1 MQSQSACDC
10 YCKTRVPIARQRE
23 EIQYARSGIR
33 GSRSSVRR
41 TETARSARKVTLTAA
56 KAVNDEQLDSK
67 RSSATVSD
75 SPVLSPETT
84 AILENVEKLMKDAQI
99 QMKEISLSAT
109 CGRLQKCTDVH
120 PDEAAFDDENDQL
133 LYIRER
139 VAYKFQEA
147 NGWIDEGSSDRR
159 PGREQRDAIKAKR
172 TVDLTA
178 PKFQTSDD
186 RYEEFSRRRKRYV
199 QRFGLSSSCPA
210 PEDDE
215 RRDEHRITRPPPEDT
230 RRDDK
235 RAFSVRMGPSVNI
248 KGDLVTQ
255 SLASIR
261 ISPDPSFVQESRNVA
276 TYVVRRDFRGKDGSP
291 RKREKVVR
299 IAEDGESRTK
309 GKSKRASWKDRVESG
324 DGSDAARV
332 PGRSETVAAEGSCDG
347 LAKDEK
353 LDDKLDDKLDEKLD
367 EKLGEKLGDV
377 RETTTKDLESEGNLE
392 STDRDN
398 EVALKEDFRE
408 TIGDNSN
415 DESESEIIEEGTDD
429 SAMKISARGNQKQ
442 VRFDERVSQRKESP
456 GEEIVEDESPPRAK
470 NHESLVESQNTEG
483 ADAICE
489 ENSKTPS
496 TFVERLESRRASN
509 DQSERLKASSRKLRT
524 KDEQVPLSSKEV
536 EEMRKTDKRR
546 RKEVCEKRRTEEDER
561 YKAIDKRFADIVQT
575 YCDRDEKQAGN
586 YAEDNVSSS
595 SAIFTEDSEESD
607 DLCNLYEPSVDEL
620 DQVLLSYDKIIESVV
635 RSTKTIDR
643 FLSRPELDEYRAQD
657 TTRGKADGK
666 YTADTVAMNSA
677 KIATVETDGAGNLPK
692 QITADLADR
701 FHARA
706 KHSALSKIKKNS
718 TIRSGKFAKRNA
730 AIELENWEFDRSAEI
745 QVEERR
751 DRTKS
756 TIEDKR
762 LLTRNKANANEE
774 RQLDRI
780 ERTKATTCLKSPVSK
795 RNEDGSRRRC
805 IAPKV
810 SDKFT
815 ARIFAT
821 NSRTKD
827 GTSPPRRRTSNEE
840 TTGSSEDNSR
850 NYETTTNGTN
860 EARDIFPRKT
870 RLFRIV
876 NDSSSLTASSIWP
889 QSSSTD
895 TKSANDT
902 KMSQE
907 TCRSPTM
914 KDESRDEKATILR
927 INALKSKEG
936 EVQRG
941 NFDDTTLRNIVRPAV
956 LKDVAA
962 EEKMEA
968 NLMALALREET
979 RFVEDKIKSML
990 KVNEIVPLM
999 AKSLLQSLKNDEA
1012 GRGNSRSLVSGKSS
1026 MYNAVSND
1034 VPLVGATKSYDESE
1048 KRDSQVEHALETNT
1062 NEEIIEKDISIK
1074 DKSER
1079 DNAVLNESIP
1089 NTEDRSSLKCN
1100 LDVSRNE
1107 HSADKID
1114 GDIGLAED
1122 VKISGGIDN
1131 TKKDSEKNDENS
1143 ISKNDANLR
1152 IEVSEKENKTSTRT
1166 ASNIIREPIGSKE
1179 CHVAETLR
1187 NNLLRDIDERMNL
1200 HDNEAAV
1207 KDINETWLKTNDD
1220 KDAKRDDLETWNKRS
1235 ASSNDAV
1242 GELKE
1247 EKSVELCSQ
1256 KNSGKNEQFD
1266 NNISQGLSSDSL
1278 RDCASLRSSSRNLSK
1293 TSSNN
1298 TKLSQEA
1305 NKFEQMET
1313 SNAIADKISDINN
1326 SHFDSLFEKKNIL
1339 SDVYDGMDKKFF
1351 SSTRLDGNINYSS
1364 LLNQRQRLSNG
1375 TSTISTIESN
1385 KMEISDTS
1393 HSEGELYMP
1402 SSGSYSL
1409 GEVRTLTKIRS
1420 DGENTDDFDNN
1431 VAIFVTKEMLTSWNE
1446 SSKYQNYSN

>member
-41 TETARSARKVTLTAA
+41 TETARSARKVTLAAA
-56 KAVNDEQLDSK
+56 KEVDDEQLDSK
-67 RSSATVSD
+67 RSSAILSD

-84 AILENVEKLMKDAQI
+84 AILENVEKLVKDAQI
-99 QMKEISLSAT
+99 QMKEISMSAR
-109 CGRLQKCTDVH
+109 CGRLQKCTDVE
-120 PDEAAFDDENDQL
+120 PDESAFDDENDQL

-147 NGWIDEGSSDRR
+147 NGWIDAGSSDHR

-172 TVDLTA
+172 AIDLTA
-178 PKFQTSDD
+178 PKFQISDD

-199 QRFGLSSSCPA
+199 QRLSSSCPA

-215 RRDEHRITRPPPEDT
+215 RGDEDRITRPPPEDT

-235 RAFSVRMGPSVNI
+235 RANAFSVRMGPSVNI

-332 PGRSETVAAEGSCDG
+332 PRKSDRVAAERSCDS

-353 LDDKLDDKLDEKLD
+353 LNDKLDEKLD
-367 EKLGEKLGDV
+367 DKWDEKLGDA
-377 RETTTKDLESEGNLE
+377 RETTAKDLESEGNLE
-392 STDRDN
+392 STDRDD
-398 EVALKEDFRE
+398 EVALKENFGE
-408 TIGDNSN
+408 TIEDISN
-415 DESESEIIEEGTDD
+415 DEPESEIIEERTDD

-442 VRFDERVSQRKESP
+442 VRFDERISERKESP
-456 GEEIVEDESPPRAK
+456 EEEIAEDGSPPRAK
-470 NHESLVESQNTEG
+470 NHESRVESQNTEG

-489 ENSKTPS
+489 ENSKTS
-496 TFVERLESRRASN
+496 LTFVERLQSRRASN
-509 DQSERLKASSRKLRT
+509 DQPERFKGSSRKLQT
-524 KDEQVPLSSKEV
+524 NDEQVPLSSKEV
-536 EEMRKTDKRR
+536 EEKHKTNKRR
-546 RKEVCEKRRTEEDER
+546 HREVCEKRRTEEDER
-561 YKAIDKRFADIVQT
+561 YEAMDKRFANIVQK
-575 YCDRDEKQAGN
+575 YCNGDEKQRGN

-607 DLCNLYEPSVDEL
+607 DLCNLYEPSMDEL

-657 TTRGKADGK
+657 TTREKPDGK
-666 YTADTVAMNSA
+666 YTADLVAINSA
-677 KIATVETDGAGNLPK
+677 KIATLETDGAENLSK
-692 QITADLADR
+692 QRTLADR
-701 FHARA
+701 FHSRA
-706 KHSALSKIKKNS
+706 KHSAVSKVKKNS
-718 TIRSGKFAKRNA
+718 TIRPEKFAKRNT
-730 AIELENWEFDRSAEI
+730 AIELENCEFDQSAEME
-745 QVEERR
+745 VEERR

-756 TIEDKR
+756 TIEDRR
-762 LLTRNKANANEE
+762 LLTRNKANVNEE
-774 RQLDRI
+774 WELDRI
-780 ERTKATTCLKSPVSK
+780 ERTKATTCLKSSVST
-795 RNEDGSRRRC
+795 RNENGSRRRC

-815 ARIFAT
+815 ARIFPT

-827 GTSPPRRRTSNEE
+827 RPALRRRTPNEE

-850 NYETTTNGTN
+850 NCETTTGTN
-860 EARDIFPRKT
+860 EPRDIFPRRT

-907 TCRSPTM
+907 TWRSATI
-914 KDESRDEKATILR
+914 KDESRDERATILR
-927 INALKSKEG
+927 INALELKEG
-936 EVQRG
+936 EVQGG
-941 NFDDTTLRNIVRPAV
+941 NFDDTTLRNIARPAV
-956 LKDVAA
+956 LKNVEA
-962 EEKMEA
+962 EERIEE
-968 NLMALALREET
+968 NLMARALREET
-979 RFVEDKIKSML
+979 RFVEDKIKNML

-999 AKSLLQSLKNDEA
+999 AKSLLEGLKNDEA
-1012 GRGNSRSLVSGKSS
+1012 SRGNLQSLVSGKSS
-1026 MYNAVSND
+1026 IYNAASNNIRM
-1034 VPLVGATKSYDESE
+1034 VGATKSGDESE
-1048 KRDSQVEHALETNT
+1048 KRDSQLEHARVETNS
-1062 NEEIIEKDISIK
+1062 NEEIIEKDISMK

-1079 DNAVLNESIP
+1079 DDAVLNESIL

-1100 LDVSRNE
+1100 VDISRNE
-1107 HSADKID
+1107 NSADKID
-1114 GDIGLAED
+1114 RDIGLAED
-1122 VKISGGIDN
+1122 VKISDGIDN
-1131 TKKDSEKNDENS
+1131 TKKDPEKNDENS
-1143 ISKNDANLR
+1143 ISKKDANSR
-1152 IEVSEKENKTSTRT
+1152 MEVSEKENKISTIT
-1166 ASNIIREPIGSKE
+1166 ASNIIHEPTRSKE
-1179 CHVAETLR
+1179 CHVAETLGDNLPR
-1187 NNLLRDIDERMNL
+1187 NIDERTNL
-1200 HDNEAAV
+1200 RNNEAVV
-1207 KDINETWLKTNDD
+1207 KDIKETSVKTNDD
-1220 KDAKRDDLETWNKRS
+1220 EDAKRDDLETWNERS
-1235 ASSNDAV
+1235 VSSNDTV
-1242 GELKE
+1242 DELKK
-1247 EKSVELCSQ
+1247 EKSVELCSME
-1256 KNSGKNEQFD
+1256 NPGKNEQFD
-1266 NNISQGLSSDSL
+1266 NNNISQGLSSDSL

-1305 NKFEQMET
+1305 NEFKQMET
-1313 SNAIADKISDINN
+1313 NNAIVDKISSINN
-1326 SHFDSLFEKKNIL
+1326 SHFDSLLEKKNIL
-1339 SDVYDGMDKKFF
+1339 SDVYDGVDKKFF
-1351 SSTRLDGNINYSS
+1351 SSTCLDANTNYSS

-1385 KMEISDTS
+1385 KMEISSDTS

-1409 GEVRTLTKIRS
+1409 GEVRMLTKIRS

-1431 VAIFVTKEMLTSWNE
+1431 VAIFVTKEMLASWNE
-1446 SSKYQNYSN
+1446 SSKSLIQSMGEI

>member
-1 MQSQSACDC
+1 M
-10 YCKTRVPIARQRE
+10 
-23 EIQYARSGIR
+23 
-33 GSRSSVRR
+33 
-41 TETARSARKVTLTAA
+41 
-56 KAVNDEQLDSK
+56 
-67 RSSATVSD
+67 
-75 SPVLSPETT
+75 
-84 AILENVEKLMKDAQI
+84 
-99 QMKEISLSAT
+99 
-109 CGRLQKCTDVH
+109 
-120 PDEAAFDDENDQL
+120 
-133 LYIRER
+133 
-139 VAYKFQEA
+139 AYKFQEA
-147 NGWIDEGSSDRR
+147 NGWIDAGSSDHR

-186 RYEEFSRRRKRYV
+186 RYEEFSRRRKGYV

-215 RRDEHRITRPPPEDT
+215 RRDEDRPITRAPSEDA
-230 RRDDK
+230 RKDDK
-235 RAFSVRMGPSVNI
+235 KTNAFSVRTGPSVNI

-309 GKSKRASWKDRVESG
+309 GRSKRASWKDRVESG

-332 PGRSETVAAEGSCDG
+332 PGKPERVAAGRSCDS

-353 LDDKLDDKLDEKLD
+353 VDEKLD

-377 RETTTKDLESEGNLE
+377 RETTAKDLESEGNLE
-392 STDRDN
+392 STDRDD
-398 EVALKEDFRE
+398 EVALKENFRE
-408 TIGDNSN
+408 TIEDISN
-415 DESESEIIEEGTDD
+415 DESESEIMEEGTDD

-442 VRFDERVSQRKESP
+442 VRFDERISERKESP
-456 GEEIVEDESPPRAK
+456 EEEILEDGSPLRAK
-470 NHESLVESQNTEG
+470 NNESRVESQNTEG

-489 ENSKTPS
+489 ENSKTPL

-509 DQSERLKASSRKLRT
+509 DQPERFKGSSRKLRT
-524 KDEQVPLSSKEV
+524 NDEQVPSSSKEM
-536 EEMRKTDKRR
+536 EEKRKTNKRR
-546 RKEVCEKRRTEEDER
+546 HKEVCEERRTEEDER
-561 YKAIDKRFADIVQT
+561 YKAIDKRFANIVQT
-575 YCDRDEKQAGN
+575 YCNGDEKQRGN

-607 DLCNLYEPSVDEL
+607 DLCDLYEPSMDEL

-657 TTRGKADGK
+657 TTRGKTEGK
-666 YTADTVAMNSA
+666 CTADLVAMNSA
-677 KIATVETDGAGNLPK
+677 KIATMETDGAENLSK
-692 QITADLADR
+692 QSTLADR

-706 KHSALSKIKKNS
+706 KHSAVSKIKKNS
-718 TIRSGKFAKRNA
+718 TIRSEKFAKRNA
-730 AIELENWEFDRSAEI
+730 AIEFENCEFDQSAE
-745 QVEERR
+745 VEVEDRR

-756 TIEDKR
+756 TIEDQR
-762 LLTRNKANANEE
+762 LPTRNKANVNEE
-774 RQLDRI
+774 WELDRI
-780 ERTKATTCLKSPVSK
+780 ERTKAATCLKSRVST

-827 GTSPPRRRTSNEE
+827 RPAPRRRTSNEE

-850 NYETTTNGTN
+850 NCETTTGTN

-907 TCRSPTM
+907 MWRSPTI
-914 KDESRDEKATILR
+914 KDESRDERATILR
-927 INALKSKEG
+927 INALELKEG

-956 LKDVAA
+956 SKDVAA
-962 EEKMEA
+962 DEKIEE
-968 NLMALALREET
+968 NLMARALREET
-979 RFVEDKIKSML
+979 RFVEDKIKNML
-990 KVNEIVPLM
+990 KIKEIVPLM
-999 AKSLLQSLKNDEA
+999 AKSLLESLKNDEA
-1012 GRGNSRSLVSGKSS
+1012 SRGNLQSLVSGKSS
-1026 MYNAVSND
+1026 IYNAVSND
-1034 VPLVGATKSYDESE
+1034 IRMVGATKSDDESE
-1048 KRDSQVEHALETNT
+1048 KRDLRLERARVETNL

-1079 DNAVLNESIP
+1079 DDAVLNESIP
-1089 NTEDRSSLKCN
+1089 DTEDRSSLKCN
-1100 LDVSRNE
+1100 VDISRNE
-1107 HSADKID
+1107 DSADKID
-1114 GDIGLAED
+1114 RDIGLAED
-1122 VKISGGIDN
+1122 VKIGGGIDN
-1131 TKKDSEKNDENS
+1131 TKLIIDNTKKDAENDDENS
-1143 ISKNDANLR
+1143 ISKNDGNLR
-1152 IEVSEKENKTSTRT
+1152 TEVSEKETKRT
-1166 ASNIIREPIGSKE
+1166 ASNIIHESIGSKE

-1200 HDNEAAV
+1200 RNNEAAV
-1207 KDINETWLKTNDD
+1207 KDINETSLKTNDD
-1220 KDAKRDDLETWNKRS
+1220 KDAKRDDPETWNKRLVT
-1235 ASSNDAV
+1235 SNDTV
-1242 GELKE
+1242 SELRK
-1247 EKSVELCSQ
+1247 EKSVELCSME
-1256 KNSGKNEQFD
+1256 NPGRNEQFD

-1305 NKFEQMET
+1305 NEFKQMET
-1313 SNAIADKISDINN
+1313 SNVIVDKISNINN
-1326 SHFDSLFEKKNIL
+1326 SHFDSLFERKNIL
-1339 SDVYDGMDKKFF
+1339 SDVYDGVEKKFF
-1351 SSTRLDGNINYSS
+1351 SSTCLDANTDYSS
-1364 LLNQRQRLSNG
+1364 LLNQRQR
-1375 TSTISTIESN
+1375 
-1385 KMEISDTS
+1385 
-1393 HSEGELYMP
+1393 
-1402 SSGSYSL
+1402 
-1409 GEVRTLTKIRS
+1409 
-1420 DGENTDDFDNN
+1420 
-1431 VAIFVTKEMLTSWNE
+1431 
-1446 SSKYQNYSN
+1446 

>member
-1 MQSQSACDC
+1 M
-10 YCKTRVPIARQRE
+10 
-23 EIQYARSGIR
+23 
-33 GSRSSVRR
+33 
-41 TETARSARKVTLTAA
+41 
-56 KAVNDEQLDSK
+56 
-67 RSSATVSD
+67 
-75 SPVLSPETT
+75 
-84 AILENVEKLMKDAQI
+84 
-99 QMKEISLSAT
+99 
-109 CGRLQKCTDVH
+109 
-120 PDEAAFDDENDQL
+120 
-133 LYIRER
+133 
-139 VAYKFQEA
+139 AYKFQEA
-147 NGWIDEGSSDRR
+147 NGWIDAGSSDHR
-159 PGREQRDAIKAKR
+159 PGREPRDAIKAKR

-186 RYEEFSRRRKRYV
+186 RYEEFSRRRERYV

-210 PEDDE
+210 PEDDQ
-215 RRDEHRITRPPPEDT
+215 RGDEDRITRPPSEDT

-235 RAFSVRMGPSVNI
+235 RANAFSVRMGPSVNI

-291 RKREKVVR
+291 RKKEKVVR
-299 IAEDGESRTK
+299 IAEDGESGTK
-309 GKSKRASWKDRVESG
+309 GKWKRASWKDRVGSG

-332 PGRSETVAAEGSCDG
+332 PGKSERVAAERSCDS

-353 LDDKLDDKLDEKLD
+353 LDDKLD
-367 EKLGEKLGDV
+367 EKLGERLNEKLG
-377 RETTTKDLESEGNLE
+377 ETTTKDLESEGNLE
-392 STDRDN
+392 STDRDD
-398 EVALKEDFRE
+398 EVASKEDIGE

-415 DESESEIIEEGTDD
+415 DESESEITEEGTDD

-442 VRFDERVSQRKESP
+442 VRFDERISERKESP
-456 GEEIVEDESPPRAK
+456 GEEIVENGSPPRAK
-470 NHESLVESQNTEG
+470 NHDSRVESQNTEG

-489 ENSKTPS
+489 ENWKTPL
-496 TFVERLESRRASN
+496 TFVERLQSRRASN
-509 DQSERLKASSRKLRT
+509 DQSERFEASSRKLGT
-524 KDEQVPLSSKEV
+524 NDEQVPLSSREV
-536 EEMRKTDKRR
+536 EEMHKTNKRR
-546 RKEVCEKRRTEEDER
+546 HKEVCEKRRTQEDER

-575 YCDRDEKQAGN
+575 YCDRDEKQPGN

-595 SAIFTEDSEESD
+595 SAILTEDSEESD
-607 DLCNLYEPSVDEL
+607 DLCNLYEPSMDEL

-666 YTADTVAMNSA
+666 YTADLVAINSA
-677 KIATVETDGAGNLPK
+677 NIATVETDGAENLSK
-692 QITADLADR
+692 QITADR

-706 KHSALSKIKKNS
+706 KHSAVSKIKKNS
-718 TIRSGKFAKRNA
+718 TIRSEKFAKRNA
-730 AIELENWEFDRSAEI
+730 AIELENCEFDQSAEM

-751 DRTKS
+751 HRTRS
-756 TIEDKR
+756 TIEDQR
-762 LLTRNKANANEE
+762 LLTRNKANVNEE

-780 ERTKATTCLKSPVSK
+780 KRTKATTCLKSSVSK

-827 GTSPPRRRTSNEE
+827 RPAPRRRTSNEE

-850 NYETTTNGTN
+850 NYETTTGSN

-902 KMSQE
+902 KMSRE
-907 TCRSPTM
+907 TWKSSTI
-914 KDESRDEKATILR
+914 KDESRDERSTILR
-927 INALKSKEG
+927 INVLESKEG

-962 EEKMEA
+962 EEMMEE
-968 NLMALALREET
+968 NLMARALREET
-979 RFVEDKIKSML
+979 RFVEDKIKNML

-999 AKSLLQSLKNDEA
+999 AKSLLESLKNDEA
-1012 GRGNSRSLVSGKSS
+1012 SRGNLQSLVSGKSS
-1026 MYNAVSND
+1026 IYNVRM
-1034 VPLVGATKSYDESE
+1034 VGATKSDDESE
-1048 KRDSQVEHALETNT
+1048 KRDSQLEHARLETNL

-1079 DNAVLNESIP
+1079 DDAVLNESIP
-1089 NTEDRSSLKCN
+1089 NNEDRSSLKCN
-1100 LDVSRNE
+1100 VDISRNE
-1107 HSADKID
+1107 SSADKID
-1114 GDIGLAED
+1114 RDIGLAED
-1122 VKISGGIDN
+1122 VKISGGIDD
-1131 TKKDSEKNDENS
+1131 TRKDPEKNDENS

-1152 IEVSEKENKTSTRT
+1152 MEVSEKDDETFTRI
-1166 ASNIIREPIGSKE
+1166 ASNIIHEPIGSKE

-1200 HDNEAAV
+1200 RNNEAAV
-1207 KDINETWLKTNDD
+1207 KDIDETWLKTNDD

-1235 ASSNDAV
+1235 VCSNDAV
-1242 GELKE
+1242 GELRE

-1256 KNSGKNEQFD
+1256 ENPGKNEQVD

-1305 NKFEQMET
+1305 NEFKQMET
-1313 SNAIADKISDINN
+1313 SNAIVDKISNINN
-1326 SHFDSLFEKKNIL
+1326 SHFDSLFEKRNIL

-1351 SSTRLDGNINYSS
+1351 SSTCLDANTNYSS
-1364 LLNQRQRLSNG
+1364 LLNQRQR
-1375 TSTISTIESN
+1375 
-1385 KMEISDTS
+1385 
-1393 HSEGELYMP
+1393 
-1402 SSGSYSL
+1402 
-1409 GEVRTLTKIRS
+1409 
-1420 DGENTDDFDNN
+1420 
-1431 VAIFVTKEMLTSWNE
+1431 
-1446 SSKYQNYSN
+1446 